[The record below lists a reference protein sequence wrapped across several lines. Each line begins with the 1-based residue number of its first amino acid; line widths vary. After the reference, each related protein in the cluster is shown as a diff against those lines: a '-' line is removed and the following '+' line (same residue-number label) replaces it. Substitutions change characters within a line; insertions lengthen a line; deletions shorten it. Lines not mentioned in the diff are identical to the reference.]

1 MHSWRHWAFGL
12 LTLVFIGTTIPL
24 VWAASS
30 QNNLDNPSVLEL
42 TLDQKRA
49 FRKQLLAQMITKYN
63 QNQVFPRMETYMI
76 DKYHQLQRSD
86 TPKPPSQLISDT
98 LERSRAVYEKT
109 RSFVGDSFKRVYNPL
124 QIESTIN
131 RYLWLKGL
139 CFLVMGINEE
149 HKIALSFFYLPG
161 NENQKREFLRDAVR
175 YSFPEIQDVPAN
187 SPWFDQME
195 HVMDRLCF
203 RLFNIDKY
211 CPKSN
216 PTPAAASPTP

>member
-1 MHSWRHWAFGL
+1 MHSWRHWVFSL
-12 LTLVFIGTTIPL
+12 LILVLTGATTL

-30 QNNLDNPSVLEL
+30 QISIDNPSVIEL
-42 TLDQKRA
+42 TLEQKRA
-49 FRKQLLAQMITKYN
+49 FRKQLLAQMVTKYN
-63 QNQVFPRMETYMI
+63 QNQVFPHMQTYMT
-76 DKYHQLQRSD
+76 DKYRQLQRSD

-98 LERSRAVYEKT
+98 LERSRTVYEKT

-124 QIESTIN
+124 QIESTVN

-161 NENQKREFLRDAVR
+161 NENQKSEFLRDTVR

-211 CPKSN
+211 SPKSSPAPATPL
-216 PTPAAASPTP
+216 PTP